1 VIAGLPT
8 RCQLTPAKHQL
19 VQVAAVTATDSLS
32 GVSSLMVT
40 ATSNQPDSGT
50 SGNDVPG
57 DIVINSGTVFLRAER
72 APSGENRIYTITA
85 TASDVAGNTTT
96 ATATCTVPH

>member
-1 VIAGLPT
+1 MVP
-8 RCQLTPAKHQL
+8 TPAFGNNRRNF
-19 VQVAAVTATDSLS
+19 VT
-32 GVSSLMVT
+32 VT

-57 DIVINSGTVFLRAER
+57 EIVINGTVFLCAER
-72 APSGENRIYTITA
+72 APSGENRIYTIKA
-85 TASDVAGNTTT
+85 SASDVAGNTTT

>member
-1 VIAGLPT
+1 MALVKTAPSAP
-8 RCQLTPAKHQL
+8 PAKRQL
-19 VQVAAVTATDSLS
+19 EQVATVTATDSLS
-32 GVSSLMVT
+32 GVSSLTVT

-50 SGNDVPG
+50 SNKDVPG
-57 DIVINSGTVFLRAER
+57 DIVINGGTVFLRAER
-72 APSGENRIYTITA
+72 APSGEDRIYTIKA